1 MSQTVSREH
10 LVRVADTREFKR
22 VSKTYCL
29 QRTESLRRPTLDGAS
44 ISSLGSV
51 AYFSLEYMLTEALP
65 IYSGGLGNVA
75 GDQLKVASDLEVP
88 LIAVGLLFQQGYFR
102 QEINAKGEQQAFFPF
117 NNPSE
122 LAIIPVRTYDGG
134 WLRLKIARPHHTLWL
149 RAWQAKIGCVTLS
162 LLETNDPTND
172 PVVRLIGNEL
182 SAAAPNCGFGKRSL
196 LWVFHT
202 LHST

>member
-1 MSQTVSREH
+1 
-10 LVRVADTREFKR
+10 
-22 VSKTYCL
+22 
-29 QRTESLRRPTLDGAS
+29 
-44 ISSLGSV
+44 
-51 AYFSLEYMLTEALP
+51 MLTEALP

-122 LAIIPVRTYDGG
+122 LAITPVRTDDGG

-149 RAWQAKIGCVTLS
+149 SAWQAKIGCVTLY
-162 LLETNDPTND
+162 LLDTNDPAND
-172 PVVRLIGNEL
+172 PVVCLIGNEL
-182 SAAAPNCGFGKRSL
+182 YGGGSQLRLRQEIAFMGFPHPSFYVSCTFLRSFDGPRTL
-196 LWVFHT
+196 LRHF
-202 LHST
+202 